1 MWDETS
7 QIKAYVGFLY
17 TDMLQMYWKVCPSW
31 QCQLDGG
38 APLQGLLEALS
49 DTSTLAEV
57 PAKRRRIGAGRDLA
71 SLDLNILTYL
81 Y

>member
-57 PAKRRRIGAGRDLA
+57 PAKRRRILGREGFREFSPPWTLP
-71 SLDLNILTYL
+71 YL
-81 Y
+81 